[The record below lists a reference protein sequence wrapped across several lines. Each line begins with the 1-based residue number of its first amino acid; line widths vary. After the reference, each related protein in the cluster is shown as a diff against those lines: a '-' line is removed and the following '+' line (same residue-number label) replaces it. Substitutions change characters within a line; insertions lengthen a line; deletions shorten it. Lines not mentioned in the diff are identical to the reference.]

1 MGGISNVMGAMVDVD
16 ESTLIR
22 SRVID
27 DDYEIQLRKR
37 ALVQILDQ
45 VGKNYFDGVDKGVHL
60 GTDLDKCMSKFDED
74 KLKLRRAFSLEE
86 IKEEGD
92 SWVASGDEKI
102 TLSDESDQ
110 DEYMSDAGNEGK
122 NRRRHSFPLSPRSR
136 KEVPDPNFRAQ
147 IVEI

>member
-1 MGGISNVMGAMVDVD
+1 MVLTVLEFRHPDRLLMNGDEQYVRIKPKQMGGISNVMGAMVDVD

-60 GTDLDKCMSKFDED
+60 GSDLDKCMSKFDED

-92 SWVASGDEKI
+92 SWVASGDEKV
-102 TLSDESDQ
+102 TLSDESD
-110 DEYMSDAGNEGK
+110 
-122 NRRRHSFPLSPRSR
+122 
-136 KEVPDPNFRAQ
+136 
-147 IVEI
+147 